1 MKKLLSRVVMLWLCF
16 AAAVLAAPLRLSY
29 SVVGPTVAGIWM
41 AHETSTFK
49 KYGLDVQ
56 LIYIPSS
63 GMNIQALLGGSLD
76 ASNEKKKLIAKNA
89 KYAKNKISKHE
100 T

>member
-1 MKKLLSRVVMLWLCF
+1 MKKREDRVLSGFLESTGMKKFLWRIAMLWVCCVGEVF
-16 AAAVLAAPLRLSY
+16 AAPLRLSY

-41 AHETSTFK
+41 AYETGRFK

-63 GMNIQALLGGSLD
+63 GTNNPS
-76 ASNEKKKLIAKNA
+76 ASRRQP
-89 KYAKNKISKHE
+89 
-100 T
+100 